1 MSLTE
6 GETYPVNMGD
16 RSTTTLSGLNSVPI
30 VGPLY
35 EASLSFCRRNVNKL
49 QGREPR
55 NYWLCYKIV
64 RIKLSIDNG
73 NNQITYCAVIVLFL
87 MRNNKQNS
95 EWNEQRNGIEDDK
108 KQMYD

>member
-73 NNQITYCAVIVLFL
+73 NNQITYSAVIVC
-87 MRNNKQNS
+87 NNKQNS
-95 EWNEQRNGIEDDK
+95 ESNEQRNGIEDDI
-108 KQMYD
+108 KQM